1 MIGKSYFWMIKLGLF
16 MAITLACDVYGTLIN
31 THGVIEQLQK
41 TFSNG
46 PDSAVDVVKFST
58 LWRDK
63 QLEYSFR
70 RGLMKSYLPF
80 SICTRDALRYTAS
93 VFDVSLTEQQESEL
107 LACYAVLPAFD
118 DVSDALKQLN
128 EAGIR
133 CFAFSNGT
141 AAAVEGLLS
150 NAGIRDYFDGIVSV
164 DDLQTFKPNP
174 DVYHYFIKQAK
185 ADIDQT
191 WLVSSNPFD
200 VLGALSVGFKAAW
213 IQRTT
218 AAKFDTWCLGDDKI
232 EPTIT
237 VDGLPA
243 CAAYLLG
250 NKG

>member
-1 MIGKSYFWMIKLGLF
+1 

-41 TFSNG
+41 TIGNG
-46 PDSAVDVVKFST
+46 SETTIDFTGFST
-58 LWRDK
+58 LWREK

-70 RGLMKSYLPF
+70 RGLMKSYSPF
-80 SICTRDALRYTAS
+80 SICTRDALHYTAS
-93 VFDVSLTEQQESEL
+93 IFNVALNEQQESEL

-118 DVSDALKQLN
+118 DVGGALKQLN

-141 AAAVEGLLS
+141 TAAVEGLLEH
-150 NAGIRDYFDGIVSV
+150 AGIRNYFEGIVSV
-164 DDLQTFKPNP
+164 DDLETFKPNP
-174 DVYHYFIKQAK
+174 DVYHYFLEQAK
-185 ADIDQT
+185 ADISQT

-200 VLGALSVGFKAAW
+200 VLGALSVGFKASW

-218 AAKFDTWCLGDDKI
+218 ATKFDPWCVGNDKI

-243 CAAYLLG
+243 CVAHLLAQ
-250 NKG
+250 